1 MEGCTSPNKGGTST
15 LVKGYIHRQGV
26 NGPCDPMPGQDA
38 RELGILKPYCVCL
51 CARYAVRAAFS
62 GVLVQVEQL
71 LDMLWLPD
79 FSRRLHREISDCQ
92 TSSGEI
98 QIVNPDPGDPTRL
111 ITISLGRRS
120 PYQCSWPQFSSS
132 PFMPRE
138 VNSAVSYAAQMP
150 SPHAL
155 PAAPWQVWLWGRRS
169 SRLRGSCGSVHRS
182 WARTK

>member
-1 MEGCTSPNKGGTST
+1 MRP
-15 LVKGYIHRQGV
+15 
-26 NGPCDPMPGQDA
+26 DA
-38 RELGILKPYCVCL
+38 RPGREGARHIKTLLCL
-51 CARYAVRAAFS
+51 FVRAVCCTRRIS

-169 SRLRGSCGSVHRS
+169 SRLRGSCGSVHR
-182 WARTK
+182 